1 VFAVLA
7 AGQVEDIM
15 QAPSLLQGQIGDA
28 ALADKAC
35 DGNAGRAA
43 VADMRAEA
51 AISSNRS
58 RRLLSLHDASL
69 YKHRR
74 RIERCFDRPEHV
86 RCFAARCNRRS
97 IHFDDFLCLSASMI
111 WLR

>member
-1 VFAVLA
+1 VFAILA
-7 AGQVEDIM
+7 AGQVGNIM
-15 QAPSLLQGQIGDA
+15 QAPSLFQGQIGDA

-51 AISSNRS
+51 AISSNRP
-58 RRLLSLHDASL
+58 RKLLGLHNASL
-69 YKHRR
+69 CKHRR

-97 IHFDDFLCLSASMI
+97 IHFNGFLCLFASMI
-111 WLR
+111 WLC